1 MREIRTKAETY
12 YDFEE
17 EDMQQAEVT
26 FGRGGSRW
34 RRAAGGY
41 CFRDGRRV
49 PRSEFDEARGRRY
62 EELGARLAVAA
73 LGAVAFLAAHDWAT
87 AWRGYEAVGG
97 EFLLLLAP
105 LWAWMVEMLVTD
117 WREGR

>member
-1 MREIRTKAETY
+1 MQEIRSKAETCY
-12 YDFEE
+12 AVGGG
-17 EDMQQAEVT
+17 DMRQAEVR
-26 FGRGGSRW
+26 FEQGGSRW
-34 RRAAGGY
+34 RRTRGGY
-41 CFRDGRRV
+41 CFRDCRRA
-49 PRSEFDEARGRRY
+49 PRAEFDEARGRRY
-62 EELGARLAVAA
+62 EELGAYLAVAA

-87 AWRGYEAVGG
+87 AWRGCEAVGG

>member
-1 MREIRTKAETY
+1 MRRCAY
-12 YDFEE
+12 
-17 EDMQQAEVT
+17 
-26 FGRGGSRW
+26 
-34 RRAAGGY
+34 
-41 CFRDGRRV
+41 
-49 PRSEFDEARGRRY
+49 
-62 EELGARLAVAA
+62 LAVAA

-87 AWRGYEAVGG
+87 AWRGCEAVGG